1 MPNAWLTVLRHFPGR
16 GACYSVRAVTEV
28 RQDIAAVDAVVAPMP
43 AHLWVIPRAPANFPM
58 RCIDSTART
67 LSAYACRV
75 QRGSAAAANGSALGA
90 HAELARDLQISI
102 RMNDRTSENRRSPAA
117 PEGRAP
123 WGRLLARTMIAGA
136 SLAHGLSAAATVPA
150 MAPGEPVSGM
160 QSLQSIRAAAEKFVR
175 AEMPGDSKGIFVNAA
190 DLDSRLRLAHCAA
203 PLRAAMVSGG
213 AMQARV
219 SIGVSC
225 REGAQWTIYVPVS
238 VESEIPV
245 LVLRKPVVRG
255 QRITGDDVAQ
265 ETRRVSGFAVGYVG
279 EVRALDRHT
288 ASRPLPVGAVLTT
301 DSLLA
306 DFIVKSGESVTLVAA
321 TGGIEVRASGRAM
334 SDGREGA
341 RIRVQNLNSLKIVEG
356 VVDSDRVIHVTP

>member
-1 MPNAWLTVLRHFPGR
+1 MQV
-16 GACYSVRAVTEV
+16 
-28 RQDIAAVDAVVAPMP
+28 
-43 AHLWVIPRAPANFPM
+43 
-58 RCIDSTART
+58 
-67 LSAYACRV
+67 
-75 QRGSAAAANGSALGA
+75 
-90 HAELARDLQISI
+90 SI
-102 RMNDRTSENRRSPAA
+102 RMKVATSENRHI
-117 PEGRAP
+117 RAHA
-123 WGRLLARTMIAGA
+123 LLAACFACGGVA
-136 SLAHGLSAAATVPA
+136 NAT
-150 MAPGEPVSGM
+150 APSEVIPGM

-175 AEMPGDSKGIFVNAA
+175 AEMPGDSRGIFVNAA

-213 AMQARV
+213 SMQARV

-255 QRITGDDVAQ
+255 QRITGNDVAQ

-279 EVRALDRHT
+279 EVRTLDRHT
-288 ASRPLPVGAVLTT
+288 ASRPLPAGAVLTT

-321 TGGIEVRASGRAM
+321 TGGIEVRASGRAL